1 MSQSTNGAVL
11 ALVALVSDFLEILLR
26 EKKPFSSS
34 CHFKMAEEDAL
45 GDNGLPMK
53 KFSGRGVFTVSR
65 SLVIKRK
72 ICKF

>member
-1 MSQSTNGAVL
+1 MNGAVL

-45 GDNGLPMK
+45 GDNGMK